1 MTRNSLEIVVG
12 LFVLAGLAALI
23 MLTTK
28 VGNLGG
34 SGGMDGGYSV
44 IAKFDNI
51 GGLNVKAPVTLA
63 GVRVGRVTDISVDRE
78 DYVAVVS
85 MDLSG
90 SYDNLP
96 KDTAASIL
104 TSGLLGSQYIGLDPG
119 GDDVML
125 AEGDE
130 IKLTQ
135 SALQLEEL
143 IGQMIFMQAEGGDE

>member
-1 MTRNSLEIVVG
+1 MNRHSIEIVVG
-12 LFVLAGLAALI
+12 LFVLAGIAALI

-34 SGGMDGGYSV
+34 GGGLDDGYTV

-51 GGLNVKAPVTLA
+51 GGLNVKAPVTMA

-78 DYVAVVS
+78 DYVAVVTMS
-85 MDLSG
+85 LS
-90 SYDNLP
+90 SEYDNMP

-104 TSGLLGSQYIGLDPG
+104 TSGLLGSQFIGLDPG
-119 GDDVML
+119 GDENML
-125 AEGDE
+125 GEGDE

-143 IGQMIFMQAEGGDE
+143 ISQMVFMQAEKKE

>member
-1 MTRNSLEIVVG
+1 MNRHFIEIVVG
-12 LFVLAGLAALI
+12 LFVLVGIAALI

-34 SGGMDGGYSV
+34 GGSMDSGYSV
-44 IAKFDNI
+44 TAKFDNI
-51 GGLNVKAPVTLA
+51 GGLNVKAPVTMA

-78 DYVAVVS
+78 DYVAVVT
-85 MDLSG
+85 MDLAAE
-90 SYDNLP
+90 YDNLP

-104 TSGLLGSQYIGLDPG
+104 TSGLLGSQFVGLEPG
-119 GDDVML
+119 GDEKML

-130 IKLTQ
+130 ITLTQ

-143 IGQMIFMQAEGGDE
+143 ISQMIFMKAEEK

>member
-1 MTRNSLEIVVG
+1 MNRHSIEIVVG
-12 LFVLAGLAALI
+12 LFVLAGIAALI

-34 SGGMDGGYSV
+34 GGGIDSGYSV

-51 GGLNVKAPVTLA
+51 GGLNVKAPVTMA

-78 DYVAVVS
+78 DYVAVVT
-85 MDLSG
+85 MDLAAE
-90 SYDNLP
+90 YDNLP

-104 TSGLLGSQYIGLDPG
+104 TSGLLGSQFVGLEPG
-119 GDDVML
+119 GDEKML

-130 IKLTQ
+130 ITLTQ

-143 IGQMIFMQAEGGDE
+143 ISQMIFMKAEEQ